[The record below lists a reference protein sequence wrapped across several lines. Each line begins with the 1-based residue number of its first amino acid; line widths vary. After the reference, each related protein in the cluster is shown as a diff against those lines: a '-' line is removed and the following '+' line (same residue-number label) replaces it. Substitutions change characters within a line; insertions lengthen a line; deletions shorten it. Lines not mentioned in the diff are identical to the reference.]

1 MSRRSAV
8 SRRPTI
14 LNRYSLYLVLL
25 FVFLCVVWIGGGASR
40 ADALGQVVVRSAA
53 LMLMIVA
60 AIFADRPAMGAARP
74 VVIILT
80 LALLLVFLQLLPL
93 PPGLWEALP
102 GRQPFMQAAAV
113 SGQPQP
119 WRPLA
124 IVPGAA
130 INAAASLV
138 VPIATLIFVLGL
150 KEAERSLLPSILL
163 GFVAASMLLGLV
175 QFSGAGM
182 DNPLINETVGYV
194 SGTFANRNH
203 FALFMA
209 IGCVLAPA
217 WAVQSSKGSRWRAS
231 LALGLVL
238 LFILLILASGS
249 RAGLALGVIGL
260 VFGGALAQA
269 RVRRELRGK
278 PRWVL
283 PVALALAAGFMA
295 LLVGLS
301 ISADRAVSV
310 NRLLMV
316 DAESDM
322 RGRALPTVLAMI
334 RAYFPVGSGLGGFDP
349 LFRMHEPFELLKP
362 TYFNHAHNDWL
373 EIALDAGVPGI
384 ALLLGSVFWWGTAS
398 VRAWRST
405 EGSVTAQLGSA
416 ILALV
421 MLASLADYPARTPMM
436 MATMVV
442 AGVWLTGT
450 GVRRGSA
457 LPLRSQ
463 HL

>member
-8 SRRPTI
+8 SRRPTLI
-14 LNRYSLYLVLL
+14 NRYSLHLALL
-25 FVFLCVVWIGGGASR
+25 FVLLCAVWVGGGASR
-40 ADALGQVVVRSAA
+40 ADALGQVLVRSVA
-53 LMLMIVA
+53 LVLMIVA
-60 AIFADRPAMGAARP
+60 ALFADRPVVGAARP
-74 VVIILT
+74 VVVILA

-93 PPGLWEALP
+93 PPGVWEVLP
-102 GRQPFMQAAAV
+102 GRQPFMQAATA
-113 SGQPQP
+113 SGQSQP

-150 KEAERSLLPSILL
+150 KEAERSLLPGMLL

-175 QFSGAGM
+175 QFSGSGM

-203 FALFMA
+203 FALFLA

-217 WAVQSSKGSRWRAS
+217 WAIQSPQGGRWRVS

-249 RAGLALGVIGL
+249 RAGLALGALGV

-269 RVRRELRGK
+269 RLRRTLRGK

-283 PVALALAAGFMA
+283 PVVLAVAAGLMVSSVA
-295 LLVGLS
+295 LSVA
-301 ISADRAVSV
+301 ADRAVSV

-322 RGRALPTVLAMI
+322 RGRALPTVIAMI
-334 RAYFPVGSGLGGFDP
+334 RTYFPVGSGLGGFDP
-349 LFRMHEPFELLKP
+349 LFRMHEPFALLKP

-384 ALLLGSVFWWGTAS
+384 ALLLASALWWGKAS
-398 VRAWRST
+398 VRAWRSAA
-405 EGSVTAQLGSA
+405 GSVTARLGSA
-416 ILALV
+416 ILLLV
-421 MLASLADYPARTPMM
+421 MLASLSDYPARTPMM
-436 MATMVV
+436 MVTMVV
-442 AGVWLTGT
+442 AGVWLAGT
-450 GVRRGSA
+450 GSLRGSA